1 MEYLYNNKLISPS
14 LDQIHIDINDSL
26 MTDKSI
32 EWCRWDEG
40 IQILK
45 IVFTN
50 ELSTNNKSILDSIV
64 DNNS

>member
-1 MEYLYNNKLISPS
+1 MEYLYNNKSTSPN
-14 LDQIHIDINDSL
+14 LDQIHIDINDSS

-32 EWCRWDEG
+32 EWCRWDEN

-50 ELSTNNKSILDSIV
+50 ELSANDKNILDSIV